1 VIYFK
6 TRVLKYITF
15 TFVPATFE
23 LYQLGV
29 PIRVKKRYILVLHGE
44 VYRFRGPY
52 KDDLIVAAHEKKK
65 SKGGGGSVLFVPS
78 HHGKEGTTHLGSPKV

>member
-1 VIYFK
+1 MIYFK

-52 KDDLIVAAHEKKK
+52 KDDRTTQNKIEQ
-65 SKGGGGSVLFVPS
+65 KGNFW
-78 HHGKEGTTHLGSPKV
+78 E

>member
-1 VIYFK
+1 MIYFK

-52 KDDLIVAAHEKKK
+52 KDDLRKEKPET
-65 SKGGGGSVLFVPS
+65 SQD
-78 HHGKEGTTHLGSPKV
+78 HICTHREIDLLHREVRV

>member
-1 VIYFK
+1 MIYFK

-52 KDDLIVAAHEKKK
+52 KDDLTSLNPSASILACGGEEKV
-65 SKGGGGSVLFVPS
+65 GLC
-78 HHGKEGTTHLGSPKV
+78 LGL